1 MVNRADCLGWEG
13 KGLEIENC
21 VQCEF
26 VRAENEMEYFFLAL

>member
-1 MVNRADCLGWEG
+1 MVYRVSCLGRER

-21 VQCEF
+21 AKCEL